1 MRLWLVWLALVAC
14 ACPSKPVTTGGGSG
28 GGGSGGSGGS
38 GSGAGSA
45 VSANVPPVTAT
56 TCDGVKARVE
66 AMYRA
71 EAQQKEPARVKEATS
86 DNTTMVMNDCT
97 KDGKLVA
104 CLAKVATIAELE
116 KTCLIPLDDEGTE
129 GEKK

>member
-14 ACPSKPVTTGGGSG
+14 ACPSKPVTTGAA
-28 GGGSGGSGGS
+28 GS
-38 GSGAGSA
+38 GSAAGSA
-45 VSANVPPVTAT
+45 VVGSSVSVPPVTAT
-56 TCDGVKARVE
+56 TCDGIKARVE

-71 EAQQKEPARVKEATS
+71 EAQQKEPTRVEEATS